1 MAFTRT
7 IVPDG
12 RLALVQSQWIATVV
26 PPAQP
31 PPTMLMVA
39 RSGSVTRPALYVSRS
54 TCRRLFAAKPVAL
67 TTQSDEAPT
76 AALLASVLCT
86 TEKSCRPEGFAA
98 SASTMPLVEQS
109 FVHRFTCVPTSLK
122 TVVSGWT
129 TSPEEWFDASAGVMV
144 SVVPEA
150 ALTVNGPS
158 LPTAT
163 ESLAWKKVLAD
174 VTDSVVE
181 ADKALAERADCARR
195 ISSPCLCAED
205 SADTVTGVPVP
216 QEPEKLLAV
225 TCS

>member
-39 RSGSVTRPALYVSRS
+39 RSGSVTKPALYASRS
-54 TCRRLFAAKPVAL
+54 TCSRLFAANPVAL
-67 TTQSDEAPT
+67 TTHSDAAPT

-86 TEKSCRPEGFAA
+86 TENSCRPEGFAA

-195 ISSPCLCAED
+195 IFFFSSRRRH
-205 SADTVTGVPVP
+205 TR
-216 QEPEKLLAV
+216 
-225 TCS
+225 CSRDWSSDVCSSD